1 MRKGLTAQQ
10 EKELVKLKQT
20 YPTFKLTS
28 YTNLGRLRKPSVFP
42 YSHKSRLCN
51 EITNEILQSFQ
62 DVNAIFLQLPESY
75 RLKIISDYRFN
86 RILTDNVLRVLK
98 HKESRSKKPT
108 EKAEQYESYVI
119 ASNLFSI
126 GLENLIRS
134 MPTEFQ
140 NYLLREVTPLMEFM
154 QSIADF
160 YRRVTG
166 RFDIPYPYVIP
177 ETLSS
182 SVYLP

>member
-1 MRKGLTAQQ
+1 MRKGQTANQ
-10 EKELVKLKQT
+10 EKELEILKVT
-20 YPTFKLTS
+20 FPDFKLTT
-28 YTNLGRLRKPSVFP
+28 YTNLGRLRKSKVFP

-51 EITNEILQSFQ
+51 EITNKILQFFEDLNS
-62 DVNAIFLQLPESY
+62 VFLQLPESY
-75 RLKIISDYRFN
+75 RLKIISDSRFN
-86 RILTDNVLRVLK
+86 SILHDDVLRTLK
-98 HKESRSKKPT
+98 YKESRAKKPT
-108 EKAEQYESYVI
+108 EKAEQYQSYLI
-119 ASNLFSI
+119 ASNLFTI
-126 GLENLIRS
+126 GFENLIRS

-160 YRRVTG
+160 YRRTTG
-166 RFDIPYPYVIP
+166 RLDIPYPYTIP